1 MRTLLTGATG
11 RLGSRLAPRLAARVP
26 LRVLVRD
33 PERVAP
39 LWDQGYDV
47 LIGDLRDI
55 DAVKRAVHGVDAVVH
70 LAAVDADTALRL
82 GEAALEAGVRRFV
95 VAGTPV
101 VCGPGADGAPATAVE
116 RALLALHRDGGLGLR
131 IVRLASVYGDG
142 DPLPCVTG
150 GPAHRRVPTVHHA
163 DVARGLRLVL
173 EADGA
178 DGRIFHLADDA
189 ALTAWELCALTGQP
203 APVGA
208 GPVDPWAGLVDTGR
222 IRTELGFRPLYPTVY
237 SAHAVG
243 AV

>member
-39 LWDQGYDV
+39 FWDQGYDV

-70 LAAVDADTALRL
+70 VASVDADTTLRL
-82 GEAALEAGVRRFV
+82 GEAALEAGVQRFLF
-95 VAGTPV
+95 AGTTV
-101 VCGPGADGAPATAVE
+101 VCGPGGEGEPATAVE
-116 RALLALHRDGGLGLR
+116 RALLGLHRDGGLGVR
-131 IVRLASVYGDG
+131 IVRLAAVYGEG
-142 DPLPCVTG
+142 DPLPSVAG
-150 GPAHRRVPTVHHA
+150 GPAHRRIPTVHHA

-173 EADGA
+173 AADGA
-178 DGRIFHLADDA
+178 DGRIFNLADDA
-189 ALTAWELCALTGQP
+189 ALT
-203 APVGA
+203 V
-208 GPVDPWAGLVDTGR
+208 R
-222 IRTELGFRPLYPTVY
+222 IRTELGFRPLYPTVH
-237 SAHAVG
+237 SAHAAG

>member
-33 PERVAP
+33 RERVAP
-39 LWDQGYDV
+39 FWDQGYDV

-55 DAVKRAVHGVDAVVH
+55 DAVKRAVHGADAVVH
-70 LAAVDADTALRL
+70 LAAVDADTTLRL

-95 VAGTPV
+95 ATGTPV
-101 VCGPGADGAPATAVE
+101 VCGPGGDGEPATAVE
-116 RALLALHRDGGLGLR
+116 RALLGLHRDGGLGLR

-142 DPLPCVTG
+142 DPLPCVG

-163 DVARGLRLVL
+163 DVARGVRLAL

-178 DGRIFHLADDA
+178 DGRIFNLADDA
-189 ALTAWELCALTGQP
+189 ALTAWELCALSGR
-203 APVGA
+203 PVEGPGA
-208 GPVDPWAGLVDTGR
+208 
-222 IRTELGFRPLYPTVY
+222 
-237 SAHAVG
+237 
-243 AV
+243 